1 MIKKSLVKTIWP
13 DNLKLAKKK
22 TPKNQKKKKNQKT
35 LDFIQLTTIDKLV
48 LQLILISFVCMDVR
62 ARGPLMWE
70 EAGLPEE
77 NPRVQ
82 KGDHHTLSHTIAVGP
97 VDQSG
102 SQR

>member
-1 MIKKSLVKTIWP
+1 MARQSETC
-13 DNLKLAKKK
+13 KK
-22 TPKNQKKKKNQKT
+22 TPQKTKNKQTKKKP

-48 LQLILISFVCMDVR
+48 LQLILISFVCTDVR

-97 VDQSG
+97 VDQSE